1 METIIDPVQ
10 PRPQM
15 NEMVMMMNSYDLDLE
30 GSEEVPFTRIPD
42 AQEASDIMFPAPD
55 ATEKDRPEL
64 EQERDNEFY
73 TVNGKAFQY
82 MDNPIEIKQG
92 EPVRIYLLSMTEFD
106 PVNSFHL
113 HSGMFNYTVQEL
125 KTHPL

>member
-1 METIIDPVQ
+1 M
-10 PRPQM
+10 
-15 NEMVMMMNSYDLDLE
+15 
-30 GSEEVPFTRIPD
+30 PFRIPD

-106 PVNSFHL
+106 PVNKLHL
-113 HSGMFNYTVQEL
+113 HSGMFNYTASGTENTPAITTDIVTLGQGDRGVIEFTPQY
-125 KTHPL
+125 KGKMMFPRTCE